1 MNEGSC
7 GQGRMKIVTTPPFS
21 AYKAGRERFH
31 NEDASGGHADG
42 ALDLT
47 TMMMMMMGTRRR
59 MRMRMHI
66 GMALDS
72 TH

>member
-1 MNEGSC
+1 
-7 GQGRMKIVTTPPFS
+7 MKIVTTPPFS

-47 TMMMMMMGTRRR
+47 TMMMMMMMMGTRRRRR